1 MSFELLKNSFLLASG
16 STLLAVAL
24 GFSVAIWA
32 AGLKQSLQRLVAGAA
47 VISMALPAFLQANCW
62 LELLGNNGAWKNW
75 LPLTIY
81 SVPGAIWLL
90 TLGLWPISFAFAFA
104 ALQRIDRAHFD
115 L

>member
-16 STLLAVAL
+16 SALLPGAL
-24 GFSVAIWA
+24 GFSVAIWT
-32 AGLKQSLQRLVAGAA
+32 AGLKKVLQRLVAGAA

-81 SVPGAIWLL
+81 SFPGAVWLL
-90 TLGLWPISFAFAFA
+90 TLALWPIFFSFS
-104 ALQRIDRAHFD
+104 LRP
-115 L
+115 